1 MLAMLKALRMVNYCC
16 GMPTTEHDGGRNGL
30 GYGDYED
37 GERINK
43 KC

>member
-1 MLAMLKALRMVNYCC
+1 MVNYCC
-16 GMPTTEHDGGRNGL
+16 GMPTTDDEA
-30 GYGDYED
+30 YEEEREG